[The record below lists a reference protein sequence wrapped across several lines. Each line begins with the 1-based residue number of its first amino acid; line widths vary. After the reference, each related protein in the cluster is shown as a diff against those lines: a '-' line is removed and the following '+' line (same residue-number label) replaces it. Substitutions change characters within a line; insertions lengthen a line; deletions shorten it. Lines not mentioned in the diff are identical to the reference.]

1 MAEVDRRSRAIL
13 NSLQAARDVR
23 AAAAQEERQFMTSF
37 NPNTAKREDFT
48 RFREN
53 LRNQA
58 AKAVGA
64 RFNPSGSIGIMG
76 SKAAEEFHS
85 MYSDPYRK
93 MMGQYMMTNP
103 ESYKSH
109 FPKTYLA
116 QRALPKI
123 VTSIMGAA
131 SGIPLLGKMIPEQ
144 TNELLGDLSYLDYR
158 PTRLGTP
165 EGEVM
170 REAYTSPAGFE
181 YPEVLSTGAMEDY
194 YDQFFP
200 MQVPDYFYQFMDNEM
215 LPYILGMR

>member
-1 MAEVDRRSRAIL
+1 MKPFVDRQTKYM
-13 NSLQAARDVR
+13 NLQKAARQER
-23 AAAAQEERQFMTSF
+23 AAEERNFMKNF
-37 NPNTAKREDFT
+37 NPNTAEREDFT

-53 LRNQA
+53 LKEQA
-58 AKAVGA
+58 LKLANA
-64 RFNPSGSIGIMG
+64 RPDGGIMG
-76 SKAAEEFHS
+76 AKNAEIFKS
-85 MYSDPYRK
+85 LYDDPYRK
-93 MMGQYMMTNP
+93 MMGQYMKTNP
-103 ESYKSH
+103 KDYQEN
-109 FPKTYLA
+109 FPIAYGISRIIPQAAK
-116 QRALPKI
+116 AL
-123 VTSIMGAA
+123 VSGL
-131 SGIPLLGKMIPEQ
+131 SGIPMLGAMIPKQ

-181 YPEVLSTGAMEDY
+181 YPEVLSTGAAEDY

>member
-1 MAEVDRRSRAIL
+1 MKPFVDRQRKSMEASRK
-13 NSLQAARDVR
+13 ARE
-23 AAAAQEERQFMTSF
+23 AKAQEERNFMTSF
-37 NPNTAKREDFT
+37 NPNTAERKDFT

-53 LRNQA
+53 LKEQA

-76 SKAAEEFHS
+76 AKNAEAFKS
-85 MYSDPYRK
+85 LYDDPYRK
-93 MMGQYMMTNP
+93 MMGQYMKTNP
-103 ESYKSH
+103 RDYKENFPISY
-109 FPKTYLA
+109 A
-116 QRALPKI
+116 IQNILPMVAKGAI
-123 VTSIMGAA
+123 GAA
-131 SGIPLLGKMIPEQ
+131 SGIPFLGKMLPEQ
-144 TNELLGDLSYLDYR
+144 TNELLGDLSYLNYR

-181 YPEVLSTGAMEDY
+181 YPEVLSTGAAEDY

>member
-1 MAEVDRRSRAIL
+1 
-13 NSLQAARDVR
+13 
-23 AAAAQEERQFMTSF
+23 MTSVY
-37 NPNTAKREDFT
+37 PNTAVCEDFT

-53 LRNQA
+53 VKVHALKA
-58 AKAVGA
+58 ANA
-64 RFNPSGSIGIMG
+64 RPDGGIMG
-76 SKAAEEFHS
+76 AKNAEIFRS
-85 MYSDPYRK
+85 LYDDPYRK
-93 MMGQYMMTNP
+93 MMGQYLKTNP
-103 ESYKSH
+103 KDYQENFPISYGI
-109 FPKTYLA
+109 
-116 QRALPKI
+116 QRMIPQAGKALI
-123 VTSIMGAA
+123 SGL
-131 SGIPLLGKMIPEQ
+131 SGIPMLGAMMPKQ

-181 YPEVLSTGAMEDY
+181 YPEVLSTGAAEDY

>member
-13 NSLQAARDVR
+13 NSLKAARDER
-23 AAAAQEERQFMTSF
+23 AARDSEQRQFMTSF
-37 NPNTAKREDFT
+37 NPNTADRKDFT
-48 RFREN
+48 KFREN
-53 LRNQA
+53 LKEQA
-58 AKAVGA
+58 LRAVG
-64 RFNPSGSIGIMG
+64 PTQGGILSSQQG
-76 SKAAEEFHS
+76 RALDKLYHE
-85 MYSDPYRK
+85 PYRK
-93 MMGQYMMTNP
+93 MMNQYMMTNP
-103 ESYKSH
+103 KDYQENFPISYGI
-109 FPKTYLA
+109 
-116 QRALPKI
+116 QRMIPQAGKALI
-123 VTSIMGAA
+123 SGL
-131 SGIPLLGKMIPEQ
+131 SGIPMLGAMMPKQ

-181 YPEVLSTGAMEDY
+181 YPEVLSTGAAEDY

>member
-1 MAEVDRRSRAIL
+1 MAPFVDRQRKSMEASRK
-13 NSLQAARDVR
+13 ARE
-23 AAAAQEERQFMTSF
+23 AKAQEERQFMTSF
-37 NPNTAKREDFT
+37 NPNTAEREDFT

-53 LRNQA
+53 LKEQA
-58 AKAVGA
+58 LKAANA
-64 RFNPSGSIGIMG
+64 RPDGGIMG
-76 SKAAEEFHS
+76 AKNAEIFRS
-85 MYSDPYRK
+85 LYDDPYRK
-93 MMGQYMMTNP
+93 MMGQYMKTNP
-103 ESYKSH
+103 KDYKENFPISYGI
-109 FPKTYLA
+109 
-116 QRALPKI
+116 QRMIPQAGKALI
-123 VTSIMGAA
+123 SGL
-131 SGIPLLGKMIPEQ
+131 SGIPMLGAMMPKQ

-181 YPEVLSTGAMEDY
+181 YPEVLSTGAAEDY